1 MGYRQQLRR
10 VVAASAAPYGY
21 TLTVWT
27 SGAVATHAQ
36 GAVPTPVQALLL
48 LSGAALGFGTVGAFA
63 FGGVDRV
70 MTADAGGHVRV
81 WGGMHLF
88 SVGSS
93 IGIVT
98 GLTRLVHGGVM
109 WVLVGFAA
117 TATYLSLVG
126 AQFWLATRRQP
137 R

>member
-1 MGYRQQLRR
+1 MSYRQQLRR

-36 GAVPTPVQALLL
+36 GTLPTSLQAVLL
-48 LSGAALGFGTVGAFA
+48 LSGAALGFGAVGTFA
-63 FGGVDRV
+63 FGGLGRV
-70 MTADAGGHVRV
+70 MTADPGAHVRV
-81 WGGMHLF
+81 WGGMHLL

-93 IGIVT
+93 IGVVT
-98 GLTRLVHGGVM
+98 GLTHLVHGAVM
-109 WVLVGFAA
+109 WVLVGFSA
-117 TATYLSLVG
+117 TVIYLSLVG
-126 AQFWLATRRQP
+126 VQFWLATRRQS